1 MRRTCSVRSAA
12 APEDVW
18 RLMARPAQWSTWAP
32 HIRGAW
38 GLGDPEVE
46 AGRRGA
52 ARLLGTVPVP
62 ARIDAVDPG
71 RSWTWTVGPVRLEH
85 RVDPADLQATGDGG
99 GSARSVVTMTVEAPA
114 PIAAAYAPVVAF
126 FTHRLARVAQR

>member
-12 APEDVW
+12 TPDTVW
-18 RLMARPAQWSTWAP
+18 RLMARPAEWSSWAP

-46 AGRRGA
+46 VGRRGA
-52 ARLLGTVPVP
+52 ARLLGVVPVP

-85 RVDPADLQATGDGG
+85 FVDAVGEH
-99 GSARSVVTMTVEAPA
+99 SVVSMTVDAPA
-114 PIAAAYAPVVAF
+114 PLAVSYAPVVAL
-126 FTHRLARVAQR
+126 FTHRLARVAETVSST